1 MKHSPLLFVL
11 LLGGLQPCFA
21 LTDSLK
27 VTGERNVMLNA
38 ESGSKAREVSIGI
51 PTGADGAYI
60 NEDWL
65 LIAKGV
71 PPRYAQWSG
80 GNSYSSKDLMN
91 LMESVITTGEIG
103 YVIDSRTL

>member
-1 MKHSPLLFVL
+1 MKRSVFFIAL
-11 LLGGLQPCFA
+11 LLCSPAFA
-21 LTDSLK
+21 HQASDTLK
-27 VTGERNVMLNA
+27 VKSERNVMLNA

-60 NEDWL
+60 NEDGL

-80 GNSYSSKDLMN
+80 GNSYSSKDLMK
-91 LMESVITTGEIG
+91 LME
-103 YVIDSRTL
+103 